1 MSKLLKVQIIEGAR
15 ALITDEKHWCRCQMA
30 FDPDGGA
37 VCATDSRAFRLCGYG
52 ALIAAAHHMTN
63 DCSRA
68 HDLTANAVS
77 CFGGSGA
84 LIGVNDMNGHAAVL
98 ALFDEAIAAN

>member
-1 MSKLLKVQIIEGAR
+1 MSKPLKVQIIEEAR
-15 ALITDEKHWCRCQMA
+15 ALITDERHWCRRQMA

-37 VCATDSRAFRLCGYG
+37 VCATDTRAYKLCAYG
-52 ALIAAAHHMTN
+52 ALIAAAHHKTN
-63 DCSRA
+63 DCDRA

-84 LIGVNDMNGHAAVL
+84 LIGVNDMKGHTAVL
-98 ALFDEAIAAN
+98 ALFDEAIAVM